1 MRNNGTCLF
10 TSESVGEGH
19 PDKVADQVS
28 DSILDAILALD
39 PKARV
44 DAETLVMQGNVI
56 VTGQITTSCYV
67 NIPKIVRNT
76 LKEIGLDNAKDGLD
90 WETCGILVSL
100 TEQSPD
106 ISMGVTES
114 KGHEQGA
121 GDQGMVFGYATNETK
136 ELMPLPIMLAH
147 KLVKRLADCRKQKI
161 LPYLRPDCKSQVTVE
176 YVNGKPKSVK
186 TVVIAAQNNGKVDDA
201 TLKSEIIEQV
211 IKNVVPAEMLT
222 KDTNYIINGT
232 GRFVIGGTLADSGLT
247 GRKIIVDTYG
257 GVGSHGGGCFSGK
270 DPSKV
275 DRSGCY
281 MARYIAKNIVAAGL
295 ADQCEIQISY
305 AIGVAQPVSV
315 LVNTFGNQQC
325 GDDEILEL
333 VKKHFDMRP
342 KAIIDHLQLLKPIYR
357 KTAVFGHFG
366 REDMGFPWEKT
377 DKAEELRKA
386 VKK

>member
-1 MRNNGTCLF
+1 MKKDGKYLF

-19 PDKVADQVS
+19 PDKVSDQVS
-28 DSILDAILALD
+28 DSILDAILCND

-44 DAETLVMQGNVI
+44 DAETLVMQGTVV
-56 VTGQITTSCYV
+56 VTGQITTKTYV
-67 NIPKIVRNT
+67 NIPKIVRKT

-106 ISMGVTES
+106 IAMGVDEDGS
-114 KGHEQGA
+114 HEQGA

-136 ELMPLPIMLAH
+136 ELMPLPIILAH
-147 KLVKRLADCRKQKI
+147 KLVKRLSDCRKEKI

-176 YVNGKPKSVK
+176 YEDGKPKCVQA
-186 TVVIAAQNNGKVDDA
+186 VVIAAQNNGEVSDEQICKDIV
-201 TLKSEIIEQV
+201 EQV
-211 IKNVVPAEMLT
+211 IKFVIPAEMLT
-222 KDTNYIINGT
+222 PQTKYIINGT
-232 GRFVIGGTLADSGLT
+232 GRFVLGGTLADSGLT

-281 MARYIAKNIVAAGL
+281 MARYIAKNIVAAQL

-315 LVNTFGNQQC
+315 LVNTFGT
-325 GDDEILEL
+325 GKIDDEEILEL
-333 VKKHFDMRP
+333 VQKNFDMRP
-342 KAIIDHLQLLKPIYR
+342 KAIIDHLQLLRPIYR
-357 KTAVFGHFG
+357 KSAVFGHFG
-366 REDMGFPWEKT
+366 RTDVEFPWEQT
-377 DKAEELRKA
+377 DKAEILKQA
-386 VKK
+386 LKK